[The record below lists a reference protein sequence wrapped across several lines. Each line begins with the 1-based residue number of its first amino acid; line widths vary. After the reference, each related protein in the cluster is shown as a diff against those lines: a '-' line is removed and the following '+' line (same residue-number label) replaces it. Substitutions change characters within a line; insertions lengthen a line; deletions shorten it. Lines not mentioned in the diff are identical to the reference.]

1 MPRLFAAIRPP
12 AIVRDALTDLMEG
25 VSGARWQNDEQLHL
39 TLRFV
44 GEIDRHGA
52 EAVAAAL
59 GTVRFAAFSLRIHGL
74 GSFDRRGGGGGAL
87 WAGFERSE
95 ELLHLQR
102 KIERACQ
109 SAGLAPERRAFTP
122 HLTLARG
129 RRGAESHA
137 RFLARHAG
145 LTLPPFSV
153 DSFGLFESHLG
164 AGRAHYEMA
173 VRYPAQ

>member
-12 AIVRDALTDLMEG
+12 AAVRDALTDLMEG
-25 VSGARWQNDEQLHL
+25 VSGARWQSDEQLHL
-39 TLRFV
+39 TLRFI
-44 GEIDRHGA
+44 GEADRHGA

-59 GTVRFAAFSLRIHGL
+59 DGVRFAPFSLRIHGL
-74 GSFDRRGGGGGAL
+74 GSFDRRGGTGAL

-95 ELLHLQR
+95 ALLHLQR

-109 SAGLAPERRAFTP
+109 AAGLAPEGRAFTP
-122 HLTLARG
+122 HLTLARL
-129 RRGAESHA
+129 RRGDESQA

-145 LTLPPFSV
+145 LALPPFAV

-164 AGRAHYEMA
+164 AGGAHYEMA
-173 VRYPAQ
+173 VRYPAR